1 MSPVR
6 GVIFDVDGTLVDS
19 NDAHTR
25 AWVEILARAGFP
37 ASFSQ
42 IRDLIGMGG
51 DKLIPTL
58 TGWDPES
65 PEAQELAT
73 QRTQL
78 FLDEYAPRLRAFP
91 DVRRLCERLR
101 DSGLSLYIATSA
113 KEKELHTLLDIAG
126 IKDLLSDEASSSDA
140 AHSKPDPDII
150 QAAVHQSGLDAH
162 ELVMIGDTPY
172 DIEASTRAG
181 VKAIGFRCGGW
192 SGDVFAGAVRVF
204 DGAWD
209 MLAQYADVERL
220 FELK

>member
-6 GVIFDVDGTLVDS
+6 GVIFDVDGTLIDS

-25 AWVEILARAGFP
+25 AWVEILEQAGFK
-37 ASFSQ
+37 ASFAQ

-65 PEAQELAT
+65 PEAKELG
-73 QRTQL
+73 QKRTQL
-78 FLDEYAPRLRAFP
+78 FFDEYAPRLRAFP
-91 DVRRLCERLR
+91 DVRRLFERLR
-101 DSGLSLYIATSA
+101 GDGISLYIATSA
-113 KEKELHTLLDIAG
+113 KEKELSVLLDIAG
-126 IKDLLSDEASSSDA
+126 IADLLSDTATSSDA
-140 AHSKPDPDII
+140 ANSKPDPDII
-150 QAAVHQSGLDAH
+150 QAAVRQSGLDRS
-162 ELVMIGDTPY
+162 ELVMVGDTPY

-181 VKAIGFRCGGW
+181 VRSIGFRCGGW
-192 SGDVFAGAVRVF
+192 TEDVFAGAVRVF

-220 FELK
+220 FGLK